1 MLDGD
6 SRQSMTASP
15 FTFNAVLGLLA
26 LPAAVFVFVYPPLI
40 ARLHPGLVS
49 PYTRADPRTRAYA
62 GAIDGLLAASCAF
75 LYQRLES
82 LPFLILAVMY
92 LLLRD
97 GVRGQSV
104 GKFFFGLV
112 VIETDT
118 GRPASFSRAV
128 TRNILFVVPGI
139 NIAAVPLEARTMWTD
154 PQGQRLGD
162 RLAQT
167 QVVEGF
173 GAKDLVDPLLRWWQ
187 TMAPELMS
195 GRRNK
200 RRFS

>member
-1 MLDGD
+1 M
-6 SRQSMTASP
+6 SASP
-15 FTFNAVLGLLA
+15 FTLDAVLGLLA

-49 PYTRADPRTRAYA
+49 PYPKAELSTRAYA
-62 GAIDGLLAASCAF
+62 GAIDGSLAASCVF
-75 LYQRLES
+75 LYQRLDS
-82 LPFLILAVMY
+82 LPFLIIAVLY

-97 GVRGQSV
+97 SMRGQSV
-104 GKFFFGLV
+104 GKFLFGLV

-118 GRPASFSRAV
+118 GRPASFSASL

-139 NIAAVPLEARTMWTD
+139 NIAAVPLEVRTMWTD

-167 QVVEGF
+167 QVVDGF
-173 GAKDLVDPLLRWWQ
+173 GAKDLVDALLRWWE
-187 TMAPELMS
+187 TMAPELWRA
-195 GRRNK
+195 RRDR